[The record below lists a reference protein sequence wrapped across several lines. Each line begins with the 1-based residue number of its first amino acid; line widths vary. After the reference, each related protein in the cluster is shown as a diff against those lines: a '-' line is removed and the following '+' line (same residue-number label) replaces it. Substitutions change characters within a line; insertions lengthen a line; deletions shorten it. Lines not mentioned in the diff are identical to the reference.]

1 MRFYLDE
8 NLAPAI
14 AVGLRK
20 RGIDAVSAHEVGN
33 IGLGDTDQLA
43 FAARQRRRCLVSK
56 NARDFGRLGHAAVDQ
71 GHPHAGIV
79 LCPPR
84 MGGGNVGVIIGAL
97 MAIAGRYPAGLG
109 EYDVLYL

>member
-1 MRFYLDE
+1 VRFYLDE
-8 NLAPAI
+8 DLAPSI

-20 RGIDAVSAHEVGN
+20 KGIDAVSAHEVGN
-33 IGLGDTDQLA
+33 VGLGDTEQLA
-43 FAARQRRRCLVSK
+43 FAAGQRRCLVSK

-84 MGGGNVGVIIGAL
+84 MGGGNVGVTVSAL
-97 MAIAGRYPAGLG
+97 MAIAARYPAGLG
-109 EYDVLYL
+109 EYDVIYL